1 MIKGIFACDTKGG
14 IGKEN
19 KLPWP
24 HSKADMSFFKHV
36 TKGCTVVMGRLTWES
51 LPKKPLPNR
60 VNIVITSS
68 EEEFEGCT
76 KMTMEEAEKYLETT
90 EDEVFIIGGAKVYEH
105 LQKYVNHWY
114 FTVMSGQYDCD
125 TFFKPEL
132 SKFRKLG
139 EITITDG
146 ILMSFKEYARK

>member
-1 MIKGIFACDTKGG
+1 
-14 IGKEN
+14 
-19 KLPWP
+19 
-24 HSKADMSFFKHV
+24 V

-114 FTVMSGQYDCD
+114 FTVMSGQYNCD
-125 TFFKPEL
+125 TFFKPDL
-132 SKFRKLG
+132 SRFKKLG

-146 ILMSFKEYARK
+146 IPMSFKEYIRK